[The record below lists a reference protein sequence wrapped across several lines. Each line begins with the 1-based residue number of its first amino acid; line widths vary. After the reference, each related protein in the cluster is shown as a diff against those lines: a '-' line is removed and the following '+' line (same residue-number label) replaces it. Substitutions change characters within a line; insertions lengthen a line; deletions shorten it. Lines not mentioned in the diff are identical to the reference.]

1 MLKILENYKYLD
13 LNSLEQAILN
23 DAGEIIVNI
32 LKHEEKRAQVLG
44 LNDAIEPYDILV
56 AQLLEQFNLANGSD
70 RESLAFPVK
79 PDLFQRHRRLSLDTL
94 ALENLAKGTLANDRV
109 KPEPEF
115 VKEVKIS

>member
-1 MLKILENYKYLD
+1 MLKTLENYKYLD
-13 LNSLEQAILN
+13 LNSLKQAVLN

-79 PDLFQRHRRLSLDTL
+79 PDLFQGHRRLSLDTL
-94 ALENLAKGTLANDRV
+94 ALENLAKGTLTNDRV
-109 KPEPEF
+109 KSKPEF
-115 VKEVKIS
+115 VKKVKIS